1 MTEPKK
7 KESRNKIYER
17 KQKAKCL
24 NKVTMWIPDHAEA
37 EFVEMANYI
46 KEQWLLPL
54 ADRKELIPYMMR
66 NTVTG
71 HNAGRVPQHTVS
83 KK

>member
-1 MTEPKK
+1 
-7 KESRNKIYER
+7 
-17 KQKAKCL
+17 
-24 NKVTMWIPDHAEA
+24 MWIPDHAEV

-46 KEQWLLPL
+46 KEQWLLPIGE
-54 ADRKELIPYMMR
+54 RRELIPFLMR

-71 HNAGRVPQHTVS
+71 HNASRGPQHTVG